1 MSDKDGSTSDS
12 EKTQVH
18 EPSLTP
24 VQGPSPPPLTAVIQ
38 LTPSEHYLKKDLLS
52 RQIAS
57 EIHDLSSPTALARF
71 GGPFK
76 PLDPTKPVTPET
88 TDFPFL
94 RFVFVNFVQSF
105 PFLHKDQRPLWQDNV
120 QPVSTHFKAK
130 LMVVSEIVCRKEYIW
145 KSRSE

>member
-1 MSDKDGSTSDS
+1 MSEKDGSTLDS

-18 EPSLTP
+18 ETSLTP
-24 VQGPSPPPLTAVIQ
+24 VQGSTLPRHPQPHDSPANLC
-38 LTPSEHYLKKDLLS
+38 SEHYLKKDLLS

-57 EIHDLSSPTALARF
+57 EIRNLSSPTALARF
-71 GGPFK
+71 GDPFK

-105 PFLHKDQRPLWQDNV
+105 PFLYKDQRPLWQDKV
-120 QPVSTHFKAK
+120 QPVSTFSKK
-130 LMVVSEIVCRKEYIW
+130 PN
-145 KSRSE
+145 